1 MRVRFLYVRIWS
13 YVIRRVASLRKRTTK
28 RRLISYRIA
37 SFLLRSWL
45 HAMCAAA
52 FLSLSLCAL
61 KKSSYVRNYT
71 QAHCSVGRE
80 RAGALSLL
88 LRLASALLIKM
99 GSRKRMLLSSLLDS
113 TIPPPS
119 YTCTSMRA
127 KNKMQGGR
135 RAKEA
140 RRGVGYSDEEEKDS
154 HLQRC
159 LFAFHTYVYVFLQI
173 WETRKRKQLIAATI
187 RGYIRDF
194 TYPLSFSLFRCY

>member
-1 MRVRFLYVRIWS
+1 M
-13 YVIRRVASLRKRTTK
+13 
-28 RRLISYRIA
+28 
-37 SFLLRSWL
+37 
-45 HAMCAAA
+45 
-52 FLSLSLCAL
+52 
-61 KKSSYVRNYT
+61 
-71 QAHCSVGRE
+71 GRE

-88 LRLASALLIKM
+88 LRLASALLIRM

-140 RRGVGYSDEEEKDS
+140 RRGVGYSEEEEKDS

-159 LFAFHTYVYVFLQI
+159 LFAFHTYMYVFPQI

-187 RGYIRDF
+187 RGYIRGF
-194 TYPLSFSLFRCY
+194 TYPLSFVLFRCY

>member
-1 MRVRFLYVRIWS
+1 M
-13 YVIRRVASLRKRTTK
+13 
-28 RRLISYRIA
+28 
-37 SFLLRSWL
+37 
-45 HAMCAAA
+45 
-52 FLSLSLCAL
+52 
-61 KKSSYVRNYT
+61 
-71 QAHCSVGRE
+71 GRE

-88 LRLASALLIKM
+88 LRLASALLIRM

-140 RRGVGYSDEEEKDS
+140 RRGVGYSEEEEKDS

-159 LFAFHTYVYVFLQI
+159 LFAFHTYVYVFPQI
-173 WETRKRKQLIAATI
+173 WETRKRKQLIAATNSWI
-187 RGYIRDF
+187 F
-194 TYPLSFSLFRCY
+194 TWFNLSPFFLSFLLLLKALILMNLMIDLSCT